1 VTGGRGQITD
11 LWPTK
16 FFQRALVDF
25 EEPNRQLLK
34 LVRDLDKAN
43 RNVTTD
49 YRDNNILNM
58 DHPGANWL
66 RGEVN
71 QSVIEYLQLIG
82 IDYSV
87 NWQIHAWANINRKGD
102 YHDAH
107 NHPHAYLS
115 GTYYLKMPAPVKAGR
130 QRSDVRPG
138 HITFYDPRPG
148 INMISINKDPYV
160 DPEHTILPKPGELLL
175 WPAFLNHFVHP
186 NLSDETR
193 ISISFNIILKWS
205 DSYLPNQ

>member
-1 VTGGRGQITD
+1 MTTDQGHVFD

-16 FFQRALVDF
+16 LYQRTLVDF
-25 EEPNRQLLK
+25 DAPTRELLK
-34 LVRDLDKAN
+34 LVRDLDRSN
-43 RNVTTD
+43 RNVTLD
-49 YRDNNILNM
+49 YRDNNLLNM
-58 DHPGANWL
+58 DLAGPNWL

-71 QSVIEYLQLIG
+71 QSVIDYLSTIG
-82 IDYSV
+82 IDYPV

-107 NHPHAYLS
+107 NHPHSYLS
-115 GTYYLKMPAPVKAGR
+115 GTYYLKVPTPSKIGR
-130 QRSDVRPG
+130 NRSDVRPG

-148 INMISINKDPYV
+148 INMNSINNDPYV
-160 DPEHTILPKPGELLL
+160 DPEHTILPQPGQLLM

-193 ISISFNIILKWS
+193 ISISFNIVLKWS
-205 DSYLPNQ
+205 DDYLPTQ

>member
-1 VTGGRGQITD
+1 MSSDQGRVRD

-16 FFQRALVDF
+16 FYERQIDSF
-25 EEPNRQLLK
+25 EEPNRALLK
-34 LVRDLDKAN
+34 LVRDLDKSN
-43 RNVTTD
+43 KNITVE
-49 YRDNNILNM
+49 YRDNNILNL

-66 RGEVN
+66 RQEVN
-71 QSVIEYLQLIG
+71 RSVIEYLQTIG
-82 IDYSV
+82 IDYAV

-107 NHPHAYLS
+107 NHPHSYLS
-115 GTYYLKMPAPVKAGR
+115 GTYYLKVPSPATVGR
-130 QRSDVRPG
+130 NRSDVRPG

-148 INMISINKDPYV
+148 INMISINKDPYI
-160 DPEHTILPKPGELLL
+160 DPEHTILPKPGLLLL

-193 ISISFNIILKWS
+193 ISISFNIVLKWS
-205 DSYLPNQ
+205 DDYLPSQ